1 MADGWMKG
9 WINREEGGWME
20 GRRDVWMNARM
31 QGRKDGWMNRETD
44 DGWIDGQMDK

>member
-1 MADGWMKG
+1 
-9 WINREEGGWME
+9 ME

>member
-1 MADGWMKG
+1 MKG